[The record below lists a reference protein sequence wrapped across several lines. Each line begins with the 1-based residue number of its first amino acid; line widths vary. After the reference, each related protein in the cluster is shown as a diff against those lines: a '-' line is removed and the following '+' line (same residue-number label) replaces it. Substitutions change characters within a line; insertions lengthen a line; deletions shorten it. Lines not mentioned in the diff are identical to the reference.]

1 MAMIGYLGG
10 SADNGIPFI
19 VSREVFRTPKNMKW
33 SGSARYAVHERHATH
48 ALTEFTG
55 LDPDCFSFD
64 MLLTAEMLSLPEGDA
79 FTKLMN
85 CHALACADE
94 LRGSHTPKGTKRS
107 LIASEQS
114 RLNRYPP
121 QP

>member
-1 MAMIGYLGG
+1 MCPRSQSSVA
-10 SADNGIPFI
+10 NG
-19 VSREVFRTPKNMKW
+19 TPSSLM
-33 SGSARYAVHERHATH
+33 
-48 ALTEFTG
+48 
-55 LDPDCFSFD
+55 
-64 MLLTAEMLSLPEGDA
+64 MLSLPEGDA